1 MARTLVA
8 GVDTSTQ
15 SCKVRVTDAETGELV
30 RFGQAKH
37 PNGTSV
43 DPSYWWSAFQEA
55 AEQAGGL
62 DDVSALAVGGQQ
74 HGMVI
79 LDKQGNV
86 IRDAML
92 WNDTSSAPQAAALIE
107 KLGAAPAQNGEPE
120 DPIARGKQRWV
131 KAVGSSPVAS
141 YTLTKV
147 AWVAENEPE
156 NAKKIAAIC
165 LPHDWLSWRIAGYG
179 PVAEGEDAHLEALF
193 TDRSDAS
200 GTIYYDAASNEY
212 RRDLIAMVLEAAE
225 GAEAAQSHAEA
236 IVLPT
241 VLGPRDA
248 APVKADPAI
257 AGKNVE
263 GGCLLAPGG
272 GDNAMASLGL
282 GMAVGDVSISLGTS
296 GVAAAISENP
306 TYDLTG
312 AVSGFADCTGH
323 YLPLAC
329 TINGSRI
336 LDAGRAALGVDY
348 DELAKLAF
356 ASKPGAGGITLVP
369 HAEPPECHRH
379 LLRHDSGQHHTREP
393 GPRLRRRTAVLP
405 ARLPGAHPI
414 PGRKHHAH
422 SAHRRR
428 REVRSYPHAGTKH
441 SGHGRDPTRHRR
453 IRGHRRGPP
462 GRLGA
467 VRRNRASGMATH
479 HRRRGD
485 RRTDRSRIRSLRQGP
500 RLIHHRRNS
509 GIGPGSFPT
518 MGLPGPMLIH
528 EPYS

>member
-1 MARTLVA
+1 MTRTLVA

-15 SCKVRVTDAETGELV
+15 SCKVRVTDAETGEMV

-37 PNGTSV
+37 PNGTSI
-43 DPSYWWSAFQEA
+43 DPKFWWDAFLEA
-55 AEQAGGL
+55 AQQAGGL
-62 DDVSALAVGGQQ
+62 DDVEALAVGGQQ

-79 LDKQGNV
+79 LDQQGNV

-92 WNDTSSAPQAAALIE
+92 WNDISSAPQAAALIE
-107 KLGAAPAQNGEPE
+107 KMGKAPAEEGEPE
-120 DPIARGKQRWV
+120 DVIARGKQRWV

-141 YTLTKV
+141 FTLTKV

-212 RRDLIAMVLEAAE
+212 RRDLIAMVLEPAE
-225 GAEAAQSHAEA
+225 GTEAARKHADA
-236 IVLPT
+236 IMLPT
-241 VLGPRDA
+241 VLGPHDA
-248 APVKADPAI
+248 AAVKASPKI

-263 GGCLLAPGG
+263 GGCIIAPGG

-282 GMAVGDVSISLGTS
+282 GMSVGDVSVSLGTS

-348 DELAKLAF
+348 EELAQLAF
-356 ASKPGAGGITLVP
+356 ASEPGAGGITLVP
-369 HAEPPECHRH
+369 YFDGERTPNRPDATAT
-379 LLRHDSGQHHTREP
+379 LSGMTLANTTRENM
-393 GPRLRRRTAVLP
+393 
-405 ARLPGAHPI
+405 ARAFVEGLLC
-414 PGRKHHAH
+414 
-422 SAHRRR
+422 SQ
-428 REVRSYPHAGTKH
+428 
-441 SGHGRDPTRHRR
+441 RDC
-453 IRGHRRGPP
+453 
-462 GRLGA
+462 LEL
-467 VRRNRASGMATH
+467 
-479 HRRRGD
+479 
-485 RRTDRSRIRSLRQGP
+485 IRSLGAEISRILLIGGGAKSKAIRTLAPSVFGMDVTRPTTDEYVAIGAARQAAWV
-500 RLIHHRRNS
+500 LS
-509 GIGPGSFPT
+509 GETEPPAWQLTIDGVETGEPT
-518 MGLPGPMLIH
+518 EAVYEAYAKARG
-528 EPYS
+528 